1 MKLNFNKIQQLNSN
15 QLYNILLVNIKNIK
29 SKFEYIEINDI
40 YPELVLTLV
49 PRKNLT
55 LKNNGDKNE

>member
-1 MKLNFNKIQQLNSN
+1 MELNFNKIQQLNSN

-49 PRKNLT
+49 PRKNLA
-55 LKNNGDKNE
+55 LKNNGDKNV